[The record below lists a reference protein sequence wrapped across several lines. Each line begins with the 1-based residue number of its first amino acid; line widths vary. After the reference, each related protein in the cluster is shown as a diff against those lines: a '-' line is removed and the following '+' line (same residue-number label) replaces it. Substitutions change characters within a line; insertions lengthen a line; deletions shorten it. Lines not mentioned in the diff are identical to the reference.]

1 MKKDIIIL
9 LLVSIILGSITASA
23 ISLASNAYFSK
34 TISNLVGDSGE
45 YDVIITVREEMKQD
59 SAEHIQ
65 KIIQDTIPGA
75 KFKEGPTLSGKTSF
89 FIALPDSFKTKDSYD
104 NLNKIFGSIPGGATV
119 GILTEPRL
127 TVRGVPEGAKKMLMD
142 RIGKMD
148 GVKFTFNDGASIG
161 VLLTNANKNTAVSQ
175 QIKALLDQYQVIE
188 ISFPVGSEPANP
200 IRSGN
205 NIASAMEQN
214 LKLELAQNASVDGK
228 NDDMTSMVS
237 TMIELKRFLSSYASQ
252 VVVAPGGDSPYHSG
266 DTFVFQGTDAAAPV
280 NGGAP
285 DKNNVIVTVS
295 AVRSDGS
302 AEASI
307 TQGDSSQLTNPQGY
321 SLVNNVIGNPIGSA
335 SYRSPRQELGN
346 ALGETTKLVTQVP
359 GFAKDA
365 QSMSKVAFGVLDQ
378 YSHSL
383 NSMDQTLTEIQNA
396 GTTMENATR
405 GLTNID
411 TTALQNQVD
420 SSAKTMGTLANT
432 LQVVKLLNG
441 DVNGAIGDVNATKQ
455 GLNNVKTTLGALNNV
470 AGDARQ
476 AKTVVDDV
484 VDKGQGAVASLR
496 SFDAAGARANLDDA
510 GSRLAQVQQVNVPLI
525 TTQLQYMAAAIPNM
539 KDDEINHSVAL
550 LDKFIAGQVIPGAR
564 IQILTTNNIST
575 EAVMPLVVN
584 EVGNSNASLYS
595 TAVGVIEP
603 DPRGQM
609 MSVLAEVKAILAGLT
624 AIAITI
630 LYLALDHTAL
640 MTVFK
645 RRRLARKIPL
655 KGFSGFVRRLFGVF
669 TAPERQYGMVIGA
682 VLLTSMFVLSKGGI
696 PYLPWIGVPVVG
708 ALLGLLVAAYTDK
721 ISPVSSDEIMA
732 GQALGLSFKEI
743 MREIV
748 IPSGRPG
755 LMQQLNKRVMKFKG
769 SR

>member
-9 LLVSIILGSITASA
+9 LLVSILLGSITAIS

-59 SAEHIQ
+59 SIEYIQ

-75 KFKEGPTLSGKTSF
+75 QFKEGPTLSGKTSF
-89 FIALPDSFKTKDSYD
+89 FIGLPDSFKTKDSYD
-104 NLNKIFGSIPGGATV
+104 NLNKIFGSIPGGAAV

-127 TVRGVPEGAKKMLMD
+127 TIRGVPEGAKKMLMD
-142 RIGKMD
+142 NIGKMD

-175 QIKALLDQYQVIE
+175 QIKELLDQYQVIE

-205 NIASAMEQN
+205 NIATAMEQN

-237 TMIELKRFLSSYASQ
+237 TMIELKRFLSSYASK
-252 VVVAPGGDSPYHSG
+252 VVVAPGGSAYHSG
-266 DTFVFQGTDAAAPV
+266 DTIVFQGADTAAPV
-280 NGGAP
+280 NGGVP
-285 DKNNVIVTVS
+285 DKNNVIATVS

-307 TQGDSSQLTNPQGY
+307 MQGDSSQLTNPQGY
-321 SLVNNVIGNPIGSA
+321 SLVNNIIGNPIGMA
-335 SYRSPRQELGN
+335 SYRSPRQELGK

-378 YSHSL
+378 YNHSL
-383 NSMDQTLTEIQNA
+383 NSMDQTLTEIKNA
-396 GTTMENATR
+396 GSTMENATR

-411 TTALQNQVD
+411 TSALQNQVD
-420 SSAKTMGTLANT
+420 NSAKTMGTLANT

-441 DVNGAIGDVNATKQ
+441 DVNGAIGDVTATQQ

-470 AGDARQ
+470 ASDARQ
-476 AKTVVDDV
+476 AKVVVDDV
-484 VDKGQGAVASLR
+484 VDKGQATVASLR
-496 SFDAAGARANLDDA
+496 SFDANSARANLNDA

-525 TTQLQYMAAAIPNM
+525 TTQLQYMAVAVPNM

-575 EAVMPLVVN
+575 DAVMPFVVN
-584 EVGNSNASLYS
+584 EVGNNNASLYS
-595 TAVGVIEP
+595 TAVGIIEP

-624 AIAITI
+624 AIAITVV
-630 LYLALDHTAL
+630 YLALDHTAL

-645 RRRLARKIPL
+645 RRRLARKIPV
-655 KGFSGFVRRLFGVF
+655 KGFRGFVLRLVGVF
-669 TAPERQYGMVIGA
+669 TAPERQYGMLIGA
-682 VLLTSMFVLSKGGI
+682 VLLTSMFVLSQGGI
-696 PYLPWIGVPVVG
+696 PYLPWVGVPVVG
-708 ALLGLLVAAYTDK
+708 ALLGLLVATYTDK

-732 GQALGLSFKEI
+732 GEALGLSFEEI

-755 LMQQLNKRVMKFKG
+755 LMQQLNKRVMKFKE